1 MADPL
6 LALLIGL
13 VVMAFFSLLFWP
25 KGGLIGHLQR
35 ISQLD
40 RRVQLED
47 ALKIIHK
54 AERSGKVISSESLAQ
69 TLNLNNSKTETLL
82 KDMEQN
88 ELITSSDHK
97 IRLTSS
103 GQQYALR
110 VIRAHRLW
118 ERYLAEETGYEESK
132 WHDMADRYEHQLTP
146 EQINALS
153 AQLGNPTHDPHGDPI
168 PEADG
173 RYVAHGGQPLTDM
186 PVEETLQIVH
196 MEDEPEAV
204 YAQLVAEGLHP
215 GMQVQ
220 VSEKTPQRVR
230 FWANGE
236 EHVLAPVVAASISV
250 RSLPQQAEEIA
261 CSGKPLH
268 TLKPG
273 QSGKV
278 ALLSPR
284 LRGVERRRMMDLGI
298 LPGTVIKAEFNSPTG
313 DPKAYRI
320 RGAMVAL
327 RSEQADLICINPVE
341 EVSQ

>member
-6 LALLIGL
+6 LALLIGM
-13 VVMAFFSLLFWP
+13 VVTALFSLLFWP

-54 AERSGKVISSESLAQ
+54 AERSEKVISSESLAQ
-69 TLNLNNSKTETLL
+69 TLNINNSKTETLL

-88 ELITSSDHK
+88 ELINRSGEK
-97 IRLTSS
+97 IQLTSS

-153 AQLGNPTHDPHGDPI
+153 AQLGHPTHDPHGDPI

-186 PVEETLQIVH
+186 PLEETLQIVH

-220 VSEKTPQRVR
+220 VSEKTSQRVR

-250 RSLPQQAEEIA
+250 RSLPEKTQEIA

-278 ALLSPR
+278 ASLSPR